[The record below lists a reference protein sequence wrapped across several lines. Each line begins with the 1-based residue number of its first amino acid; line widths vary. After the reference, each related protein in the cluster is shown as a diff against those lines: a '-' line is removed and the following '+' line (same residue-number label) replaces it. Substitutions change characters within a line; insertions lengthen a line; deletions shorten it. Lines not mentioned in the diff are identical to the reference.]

1 MNKKFSIGVMISL
14 IAIACAITYVV
25 TITVSTNMFN
35 QRIGGVTQREEIYS
49 KIQEIDS
56 YVRSASYYDINEST
70 LINSV
75 IGGYVDGLD
84 DAGAEYLTASEAYKR
99 EQLESGSLISTGL
112 EVSKEESGYIRV
124 DRIYE
129 SSPASTMDIQV
140 GDIITAVD
148 GTNVLEAGADA
159 AITSLDGDENTNVRL
174 TVQRSGETKDLTVVR
189 RSFTIKSVTAMEVSG
204 YGYIRISDLNGQTD
218 EQFTAAVQDFQT
230 KNVQGY
236 IIDLRGT
243 GGIYDCLKPMLEPF
257 VAPHL
262 IANVRYK
269 DDTAAK
275 FLETEEEATVTVP
288 IAVLVDENTSGA
300 AELFAVSLRD
310 HAGAKLV
317 GKQTAGNGY
326 VREMRHL
333 SDGTALVITIAKLAP
348 SVTASLDGGLKVDFS
363 VEQTG
368 DPDFA
373 PTGEGSQDPQ
383 INKAFEVMESLSTVP
398 NE

>member
-1 MNKKFSIGVMISL
+1 MISL

-84 DAGAEYLTASEAYKR
+84 DAGAEYLTAAEAYKR
-99 EQLESGSLISTGL
+99 EQLESGSLTSVGL
-112 EVSKEESGYIRV
+112 EVSREESGYIRV

-129 SSPASTMDIQV
+129 SSPAASMDIQV

-148 GTNVLEAGADA
+148 GANVLESGSEA
-159 AITSLDGDENTNVRL
+159 AIAALDGDENTSVRL
-174 TVQRSGETKDLTVVR
+174 SVQRNGETKELTAVR
-189 RSFTIKSVTAMEVSG
+189 RSFTIRSVTSTEAAG
-204 YGYIRISDLNGQTD
+204 CGYIRVSNLNGQTD

-230 KNVQGY
+230 KNVRGY

-243 GGIYDCLKPMLEPF
+243 GGTFDCLQPMLEQF
-257 VAPHL
+257 VPQKL
-262 IANVRYK
+262 IANIRYK
-269 DDTAAK
+269 DGTVTK
-275 FLETEEEATVTVP
+275 FLETQGEADVTVP
-288 IAVLVDENTSGA
+288 TVVLVDENTTGA
-300 AELFAVSLRD
+300 AELFALSLRD
-310 HAGAKLV
+310 HADARLV
-317 GKQTAGNGY
+317 GKQTAG
-326 VREMRHL
+326 VDEVTAMRHL
-333 SDGTALVITIAKLAP
+333 SDGTAIVITTSKLVP
-348 SVTASLDGGLKVDFS
+348 SQTSSFEDGIKVDYS

-368 DPDFA
+368 ELDTS

-383 INKAFEVMESLSTVP
+383 INKAFEVIGGLTASAS
-398 NE
+398 